1 MARRRAKSGTK
12 RRAKAARAVAISA
25 RFWPSARTRQRLVKT
40 FRRTPGSVQLT
51 VLAVV
56 FVALFVAVNWSYQVI
71 RKPSELFFP
80 ISGQFYKDPAETW
93 RAYGRLFERHST
105 PVMTPDLLAA
115 LAQVEGSG
123 NPIVRTYWRFSLTNE
138 PFEIFRPASSAVG
151 MYQITDGTFAIAR
164 RYCVHRHRVV
174 EEGPWYDFKSCWLN
188 ELYTRTVPSHAVEMT
203 AAYLDR
209 GVADMLGRH
218 PGAARDAR
226 AEADARDDDALV
238 RRRRGGRVRAAR
250 LAAGGGPALRHH
262 DARSYVASRR
272 EHAAALQGARREL
285 SCCRA
290 SGPSRRPGRR
300 FARASCRP

>member
-1 MARRRAKSGTK
+1 MARRRGNSSK
-12 RRAKAARAVAISA
+12 RRPRGL
-25 RFWPSARTRQRLVKT
+25 RLGRLWPSARTRRQFVKS
-40 FRRTPGSVQLT
+40 FRAAPGAVQLT
-51 VLAVV
+51 ALSVV
-56 FVALFVAVNWSYQVI
+56 FVVLSVAVNWTYQVV

-123 NPIVRTYWRFSLTNE
+123 NPIVRTHWRFSLTNE

-164 RYCVHRHRVV
+164 RYCIHRHRVV

-209 GVADMLGRH
+209 GVADVLARH
-218 PGAARDAR
+218 PGLRATLEQKQTLATMMHLCGAGAAA
-226 AEADARDDDALV
+226 AYA
-238 RRRRGGRVRAAR
+238 RRGLQLTSGQRC
-250 LAAGGGPALRHH
+250 GTH
-262 DARSYVASRR
+262 DARSYVGRVASM
-272 EHAAALQGARREL
+272 Q
-285 SCCRA
+285 
-290 SGPSRRPGRR
+290 RR
-300 FARASCRP
+300 FRALAES

>member
-1 MARRRAKSGTK
+1 MARRGKSTK
-12 RRAKAARAVAISA
+12 RRRGLRLG
-25 RFWPSARTRQRLVKT
+25 RFWPSPGTRRRLVKR
-40 FRRTPGSVQLT
+40 FRAAPGAVQLT
-51 VLAVV
+51 VLSVV
-56 FVALFVAVNWSYQVI
+56 FVALSVAVNWAYQVV

-209 GVADMLGRH
+209 GVADVLARH
-218 PGAARDAR
+218 PRLRATLEQKQTLATMMHLCGAGAA
-226 AEADARDDDALV
+226 AEYA
-238 RRRRGGRVRAAR
+238 RRGLQ
-250 LAAGGGPALRHH
+250 LASGQRCGTH
-262 DARSYVASRR
+262 DARSYVARV
-272 EHAAALQGARREL
+272 
-285 SCCRA
+285 A
-290 SGPSRRPGRR
+290 SMQRR
-300 FARASCRP
+300 FRSLAES